1 MARRDP
7 GLARR
12 RARPPGKHG
21 LGLLSIGATTT
32 GGFNALASNWAI
44 ADDKAAESR
53 HDGRPQRLAPGR
65 PDAHR
70 RDAGEG
76 ARERALRPGEVA
88 AATSRRSPLCRS
100 RRQATADAI
109 DALIESGLAVIGT
122 PDDAIAQLERL
133 ETQSGGFGCF
143 LQMAHNWA
151 DWAETK
157 RSYELFARYVTPKF
171 QALNG
176 NREESY
182 KVVGASHDA
191 TMGQARMAVGQR
203 IVQHIQEKGTENV
216 APQIL
221 EALGLNKKPDAAE

>member
-1 MARRDP
+1 ETRE
-7 GLARR
+7 
-12 RARPPGKHG
+12 K
-21 LGLLSIGATTT
+21 
-32 GGFNALASNWAI
+32 
-44 ADDKAAESR
+44 
-53 HDGRPQRLAPGR
+53 
-65 PDAHR
+65 
-70 RDAGEG
+70 
-76 ARERALRPGEVA
+76 ARENVQFGLKKWMAYFTDVA
-88 AATSRRSPLCRS
+88 ALPIAP
-100 RRQATADAI
+100 QGGGDPV
-109 DALIESGLAVIGT
+109 DALIETGLAVVGT

-143 LQMAHNWA
+143 LQMAHDWA

-157 RSYELFARYVTPKF
+157 YSYELFARHVAPKF